1 MELIGGSASFQYVL
15 IRLICCT
22 VCLHERIYLSC
33 FLVPSSDGLPRDA
46 SITHAHLMRLCRTDL
61 LHYTPGAT
69 LPLSQHIAVAQQQQ
83 SHMMQNNQIMA
94 GFNVGI
100 SSYAAPGLTP
110 MQSLS
115 RNFLDLKRIEQATA
129 AFQMANNVTS
139 SRDPSFLMAAAL
151 VNNNQSGLLNSMISP
166 IPQQDK
172 TESALSSTLQRFG
185 NFNQVPKN
193 YNTMKPSMN
202 LCLPAIL
209 ARPADKMK
217 LSEHQ
222 HLLRFQIEAFAAT
235 EEDVSTHTRG
245 RNKPIILGQVGI
257 RCRHCAHIP
266 VSRRQKGSTY
276 FPASI
281 LGIYQAAQNMS
292 TAHIQCGL
300 CTEMPEQLKEQFKHS
315 IAMKSS
321 GNGAGRPYWAQS
333 AKEMGL
339 VDTEDG
345 IRFILDIQKPGH

>member
-1 MELIGGSASFQYVL
+1 M
-15 IRLICCT
+15 T
-22 VCLHERIYLSC
+22 D
-33 FLVPSSDGLPRDA
+33 FLQN
-46 SITHAHLMRLCRTDL
+46 T
-61 LHYTPGAT
+61 GAT
-69 LPLSQHIAVAQQQQ
+69 VHLSQHITATQHQQ
-83 SHMMQNNQIMA
+83 SLVMDNNRTMG
-94 GFNVGI
+94 GFHLGN
-100 SSYAAPGLTP
+100 SSYSPSGLTWL
-110 MQSLS
+110 QILS
-115 RNFLDLKRIEQATA
+115 RYFQDLKRIQQAST
-129 AFQMANNVTS
+129 AFQVANNVIS
-139 SRDPSFLMAAAL
+139 SRDPFFLMAASLA
-151 VNNNQSGLLNSMISP
+151 NNNQNCLLNSMIFP
-166 IPQQDK
+166 TAKQEK
-172 TESALSSTLQRFG
+172 TESALSATLQRFG
-185 NFNQVPKN
+185 NFNQAPHH
-193 YNTMKPSMN
+193 YISMN
-202 LCLPAIL
+202 PTKNRSLPAVI

-222 HLLRFQIEAFAAT
+222 HLLRFQIEAFTAT

-276 FPASI
+276 FPSSI

-321 GNGAGRPYWAQS
+321 CNGAGRPYWAQS

-345 IRFILDIQKPGH
+345 IRFTRDIQQPGFHYMK